1 MPSPVA
7 HSLAGLVV
15 YRSRCQKGYGSVS
28 PAVAAVVAVA
38 AANLPDVDFLP
49 GLLAG
54 NANQFHHAFTHSLG
68 FLALVVGA
76 TYLVA
81 RRFSGATSFW
91 VSLVGYALASHL
103 LLDYLTVDTRPPFGI
118 PLLWPFSDRVFL
130 FPHPFFLDIHRSASP
145 LHFLPS
151 LFSHHN
157 LLAAARELLFVGV
170 PLLLVEL
177 RCKRVKPRAQPTR
190 ARPSADGA

>member
-1 MPSPVA
+1 MPSPIG

-15 YRSRCQKGYGSVS
+15 YRSRCHKGCGSVP
-28 PAVAAVVAVA
+28 PAVAAVVAMA

-54 NANQFHHAFTHSLG
+54 DVNRFHHAFTHSLG

-76 TYLVA
+76 TYLIA
-81 RRFSGATSFW
+81 RRFRVATSFW
-91 VSLVGYALASHL
+91 VALVGYTLASHL

-118 PLLWPFSDRVFL
+118 PLLWPLSNRAFL
-130 FPHPFFLDIHRSASP
+130 FPHPFFLDIQRSASP
-145 LHFLPS
+145 LHFFPS

-157 LLAAARELLFVGV
+157 LLAASRELLLLGA
-170 PLLLVEL
+170 PLFLVEL
-177 RCKRVKPRAQPTR
+177 WCRRAKPREKQ
-190 ARPSADGA
+190 ARVRPPGADA